1 MCLKNDDF
9 QTNFFE
15 VEPVRSINTEP
26 SKQSETNILHFEKRI
41 GDCVNAT
48 MCNDSKHH
56 LIPKKCIPILE
67 NHDLFV
73 SDTSTSFTNNIQD
86 IYSFD
91 FNSKGIN
98 IGNLNVQ
105 GICGDKM
112 SKFSEITSLLTA
124 PANSGLHIFGMSET
138 KLKEHKPNDVFKI
151 AGFQLPF
158 RKDNNTNGGG
168 GIIVYVRDGILAK
181 RREDLETH
189 DIACLWIEICP
200 NKGKSF
206 LVGTIYRPPDS
217 KIEYNDRF
225 EEFIDFVSNQNK
237 EFILLGDF
245 NRNLLSQEID
255 RDWGNFTSSLG
266 LTQLISEPTRV
277 TQESRTLI
285 DHIYTNNE
293 ETIQCVSVE
302 KMCISDH
309 FAVFC
314 NRKSHT
320 SVCKNT
326 HQVITYRSFKNFEE
340 AYFLSDLS
348 SVPWEILEQFDHVD
362 DIVSAWKSLF
372 FEVLDK
378 HAPIKS
384 QWVKKKYQPDWLSPE
399 ILDCMKERNKCKI
412 NGNITAYKELQNK
425 VTNLINIAKKKTYQS
440 KIEEGRSDPRTIW
453 KLFKE
458 FGIKSKGNDGENNF
472 AIKSENDMITN
483 ESDLA
488 EHFNNYFVNVASNLK
503 EPIVNSEF
511 ERLNTFVQSKVPNDV
526 EFKIPSINVG
536 FVRIFLSNLN
546 VNKSTGLDNIGPKI
560 LKISA
565 NIIAPSLVYIINKS
579 ICTGSF
585 PNIWKEAKIKPLFKS
600 GDKDD
605 INNYRPISILPTIS
619 KLIEKWVDIN
629 FSLFLNNFNL
639 LHKSQSGFRA
649 KHSTESAMILM
660 VDSWLKALNA
670 GKLVGCVMV
679 DFR

>member
-1 MCLKNDDF
+1 M
-9 QTNFFE
+9 
-15 VEPVRSINTEP
+15 R
-26 SKQSETNILHFEKRI
+26 
-41 GDCVNAT
+41 
-48 MCNDSKHH
+48 
-56 LIPKKCIPILE
+56 
-67 NHDLFV
+67 
-73 SDTSTSFTNNIQD
+73 
-86 IYSFD
+86 
-91 FNSKGIN
+91 
-98 IGNLNVQ
+98 
-105 GICGDKM
+105 
-112 SKFSEITSLLTA
+112 
-124 PANSGLHIFGMSET
+124 
-138 KLKEHKPNDVFKI
+138 
-151 AGFQLPF
+151 
-158 RKDNNTNGGG
+158 
-168 GIIVYVRDGILAK
+168 
-181 RREDLETH
+181 
-189 DIACLWIEICP
+189 
-200 NKGKSF
+200 
-206 LVGTIYRPPDS
+206 
-217 KIEYNDRF
+217 
-225 EEFIDFVSNQNK
+225 
-237 EFILLGDF
+237 
-245 NRNLLSQEID
+245 
-255 RDWGNFTSSLG
+255 
-266 LTQLISEPTRV
+266 
-277 TQESRTLI
+277 
-285 DHIYTNNE
+285 
-293 ETIQCVSVE
+293 
-302 KMCISDH
+302 
-309 FAVFC
+309 
-314 NRKSHT
+314 
-320 SVCKNT
+320 
-326 HQVITYRSFKNFEE
+326 
-340 AYFLSDLS
+340 
-348 SVPWEILEQFDHVD
+348 
-362 DIVSAWKSLF
+362 
-372 FEVLDK
+372 
-378 HAPIKS
+378 
-384 QWVKKKYQPDWLSPE
+384 
-399 ILDCMKERNKCKI
+399 
-412 NGNITAYKELQNK
+412 NK

-600 GDKDD
+600 GDNDD

-679 DFR
+679 DFRKAFDLVDHQILLKKLQSYKCSDTCLSWFKSYLLNRRQRVAMNNELSASSLVNC